1 MNKRVIIL
9 LFMLVCT
16 VLSFAKEKYPKP
28 KTNEVV
34 IITRFSSD
42 ANFNE
47 DFFLKYYDI
56 SGHILKL
63 KTPKDESEKLTHASL
78 AYTTKFKRIYESL
91 IPLQDDMF
99 FTLRLG
105 IPENRVFVLSEAEI
119 YPAGIYYFR
128 ILLPFNFEITIP
140 EGVNY
145 VYLGTFHYEMEG
157 IQYDINSITLIDE
170 FEKAEAF
177 VKEKYGEDAE
187 LVRIPV
193 TPVEGE

>member
-1 MNKRVIIL
+1 MNKRVCIL
-9 LFMLVCT
+9 IFLFICT

-28 KTNEVV
+28 KPNEVV

-47 DFFLKYYDI
+47 EFFLKYYDI

-78 AYTTKFKRIYESL
+78 AYTTKFERIYESL

-105 IPENRVFVLSEAEI
+105 IPKDRVFVLSEAEI

-140 EGVNY
+140 EGANY
-145 VYLGTFHYEMEG
+145 VYLGSFDYELEDIHY
-157 IQYDINSITLIDE
+157 NVKSVTVIDE
-170 FEKAEAF
+170 YEKAQAF

-187 LVRIPV
+187 LVRIPI
-193 TPVEGE
+193 TPVKGE